1 MNYHHLYYFWRVA
14 TVGNLTQVARELH
27 ISQSA
32 LSTQIKVLEQ
42 RYQLELFERVGRTL
56 RLTDAGRQ
64 VHAYAQQIFSTGS
77 ELEELL
83 QRGIAPA
90 QQIVSIGVLTHLS
103 RNFAEGFIAPL
114 LHKPN
119 LQLKLSIRGMTNLL
133 NGLINHEFDFI
144 LTNRP
149 VQTDGA
155 QHQWL
160 HQLLKRQSV
169 SIIGPAAGRPATEFP
184 LGYQHK
190 QWVLPSRNTEIRAR
204 FDAICASLQYK
215 AEVLAEADDM
225 AMLRLLT
232 RDSGALAVLP
242 PLVVKDEISQGLLSE
257 YQTLTGVE
265 EYFYAISVPKKQQS
279 DLIRQ
284 LLRGEL

>member
-1 MNYHHLYYFWRVA
+1 LNYHHLYYFWRVA

-42 RYQLELFERVGRTL
+42 RYQVELFERVGRTL
-56 RLTDAGRQ
+56 RLTDAGRR
-64 VHAYAQQIFSTGS
+64 VLSYAQNIFSTGD
-77 ELEELL
+77 ELEQLL
-83 QRGIAPA
+83 QQGISTS

-114 LHKPN
+114 LHRPN
-119 LQLKLSIRGMTNLL
+119 MQLKLAIRGMTNLL

-149 VQTDGA
+149 VQTASA
-155 QHQWL
+155 QQQWQ
-160 HQLLKRQSV
+160 HHLLQRQHV
-169 SIIGPAAGRPATEFP
+169 SIIGPVGKKPPTVFP
-184 LGYQHK
+184 EGYQHQ
-190 QWVLPSRNTEIRAR
+190 QWVLPSKNTEIRSR
-204 FDAICASLQYK
+204 FDAICAAVQYQ
-215 AEVLAEADDM
+215 ATILAEADDM

-242 PLVVKDEISQGLLSE
+242 TLVVKDEIAQGRLEE
-257 YQTLTGVE
+257 YQILNGVE
-265 EYFYAISVPKKQQS
+265 EYFYAISVPRKQQS
-279 DLIRQ
+279 DLVRQ
-284 LLRGEL
+284 LLSGEL